1 MSEQVNIE
9 QIMEGIR
16 QQIREDGTPLDI
28 PINIEQV
35 VEEIHQQICE
45 KGISLDIPEFS
56 GASEKP
62 VIEIAPFDMD
72 EFMQNVAAVD
82 RRYQIECYAPIVGNP
97 VVKLIK
103 RVVRKMVNFIIA
115 PIVEDQN
122 AFNSAAAKTIF
133 SLQSY
138 INELEQRISELENM
152 RGRGERK

>member
-9 QIMEGIR
+9 QIME
-16 QQIREDGTPLDI
+16 QIRRQIRKDGIPSDI
-28 PINIEQV
+28 PVNIEQV

-62 VIEIAPFDMD
+62 VVEIAPFDMD
-72 EFMQNVAAVD
+72 EFMQNVAAVE

-97 VVKLIK
+97 VIKLIK
-103 RVVRKMVNFIIA
+103 RVVRKMVNFIVA

-138 INELEQRISELENM
+138 ISELEKRIKELESM
-152 RGRGERK
+152 KGQGERK